1 MEVKKV
7 RKKIVIILLFF
18 LALCI
23 TQCSPKSQI
32 IKEDEE
38 TVLRRRVQEY
48 WSYKIKGEWE
58 KSYLYESPE
67 FRERVSILAYINQNR
82 RSIVKWEG
90 FDVLEIWTSGEEGHV
105 KVDRKYRY
113 IIPQTPKG
121 AFEKVAEERWIKKDG
136 QWYCLSPF
144 M

>member
-7 RKKIVIILLFF
+7 RKKIVIFLLF
-18 LALCI
+18 LVALCI
-23 TQCSPKSQI
+23 TQCSPKRQI
-32 IKEDEE
+32 VKEDEE
-38 TVLRRRVQEY
+38 TVLRRRAQEY

-67 FRERVSILAYINQNR
+67 FREKVSKAAYINQNR

-90 FDVLEIWTSGEEGHV
+90 FDVLEIWISGEEGHV

-113 IIPQTPKG
+113 IIPQTQKG
-121 AFEKVAEERWIKKDG
+121 AFEKVAEETWIKKDG